1 MRQSAKRN
9 EANRAALGKMRTL
22 IKKVLGTKEKPEAE
36 SLLSDTYSV
45 IDKASKN
52 GLIHHNNAA
61 RKKASIAGHIN
72 SL

>member
-1 MRQSAKRN
+1 
-9 EANRAALGKMRTL
+9 MRTL
-22 IKKVLGTKEKPEAE
+22 IKKVLSTKEKPEAE

-61 RKKASIAGHIN
+61 RKKASIAGYIK